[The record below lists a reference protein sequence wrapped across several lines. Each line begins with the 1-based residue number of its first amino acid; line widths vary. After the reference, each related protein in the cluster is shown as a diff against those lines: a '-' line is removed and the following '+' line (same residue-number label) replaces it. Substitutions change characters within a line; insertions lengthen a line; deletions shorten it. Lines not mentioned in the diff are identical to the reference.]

1 MTAAEAYE
9 AVIGLEVH
17 AQLTTYTKMFCGCAT
32 AFGAVPNTQTCPVC
46 LGMPGTLPVI
56 NRRAVEYGMRTAL
69 ALGCAVNRHNRFAR
83 KHYYYPD
90 MPKNYQ
96 ITQYEE
102 PLAERGQL
110 VVVGARAAPAPIG
123 IERLHLEEDVG
134 KLIHEGDLATATASN
149 VDFNRAGVPL
159 MEIVSRPDLRSPLE
173 AALYM
178 RTLRTLLLYLG
189 VCDGNMEEGSLRC
202 DANISLRPRGGR
214 ELGIKVEIKNMNS
227 FRHVQRALEYE
238 LARQTE
244 ALASGD
250 RIVQETRLWDP
261 ERGRTLPMRSKEFAH
276 DYRYFPEP
284 DLPPLDVDP
293 AWVETVRAALPELPA
308 ARRRRFN
315 EAYQLSAYEADL
327 LTQGRGL
334 ADYFEAA
341 VREYPAAKTIAN
353 WVLNELLRE
362 LPADDDRAVAAS
374 PVPPEH
380 LAGLLRLV
388 DDGTISGKIAKDVFA
403 RMVRTGETA
412 GAIVRREGLTQVVD
426 AGALGTVVDQ
436 VLAANPGVVEDY
448 RRGKKAALGFLVG
461 QVMKATQGK
470 ANPAVVNQLLGEKLP
485 KV

>member
-1 MTAAEAYE
+1 
-9 AVIGLEVH
+9 
-17 AQLTTYTKMFCGCAT
+17 
-32 AFGAVPNTQTCPVC
+32 
-46 LGMPGTLPVI
+46 
-56 NRRAVEYGMRTAL
+56 
-69 ALGCAVNRHNRFAR
+69 
-83 KHYYYPD
+83 
-90 MPKNYQ
+90 
-96 ITQYEE
+96 
-102 PLAERGQL
+102 
-110 VVVGARAAPAPIG
+110 
-123 IERLHLEEDVG
+123 
-134 KLIHEGDLATATASN
+134 
-149 VDFNRAGVPL
+149 L

-173 AALYM
+173 AALYL

-202 DANISLRPRGGR
+202 DANISLRPQGGR

-244 ALASGD
+244 ALASGH
-250 RIVQETRLWDP
+250 RIVQETRLWDS

-308 ARRRRFN
+308 ARRRRLN
-315 EAYQLSAYEADL
+315 ETYQLSAYEADL

-341 VREYPAAKTIAN
+341 VREYPAAKTVAN

-374 PVPPEH
+374 PVPPDH
-380 LAGLLRLV
+380 LAGLLRMV

-412 GAIVRREGLTQVVD
+412 GAIVRREGLTQVAD
-426 AGALGTVVDQ
+426 AGALGTVVDE

-485 KV
+485 EA